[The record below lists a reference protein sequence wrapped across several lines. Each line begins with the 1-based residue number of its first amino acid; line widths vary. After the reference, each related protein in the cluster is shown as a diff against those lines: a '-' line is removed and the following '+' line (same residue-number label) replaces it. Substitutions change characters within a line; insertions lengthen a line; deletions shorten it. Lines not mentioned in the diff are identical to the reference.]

1 MGIAIIAKGADF
13 SENNIGS
20 VTPASIVNL
29 LGLSISG
36 PSTVTGTEAHFD
48 AVYNPSNTTQRGVTW
63 SVESGSTYAS
73 INASSGVLTVL
84 SGASN
89 ASVTIKAT
97 SNANPSIA
105 ATKTIAVTYQ
115 AALTWNDLLLCNQT
129 GWQRQGQVGTEFPVD
144 GHGYDYIHAEDNTKV
159 GANISTVHH
168 LTDTDHGAL
177 QVFKIPVPDGAA
189 SVRLYPIKTSQY
201 SGYAFVDNSDVV
213 TGFIYNTTVNS
224 GTAATYSIPA
234 GSKFLY
240 MPLSPSVYT
249 NTNNGAD
256 LTVQFS

>member
-97 SNANPSIA
+97 SNANPSIS
-105 ATKTIAVTYQ
+105 ATKTITVTYQ
-115 AALTWNDLLLCNQT
+115 SELTFNELLQYNQAS
-129 GWQRQGQVGTEFPVD
+129 WQKENENLSENPID
-144 GHGYDYIHAEDNTKV
+144 GKTYFYLHADDNSKI
-159 GANISTVHH
+159 GSNISTVKG
-168 LTDTDHGAL
+168 TGNNIGAF
-177 QVFKIPVPDGAA
+177 QVFKIPVPDGAT
-189 SVRLYPIKTSQY
+189 SVRLFPIKTSQY

-213 TGFIYNTTVNS
+213 TGFIYNTTVQS
-224 GTAATYSIPA
+224 GTAATYSVPA

-249 NTNNGAD
+249 STNNGAD